1 MMAPLGPT
9 CRVTMCDMAA
19 RLLYT
24 LQCRGAVTELM
35 LGKLRPMK

>member
-1 MMAPLGPT
+1 MDDGTVGSDLP
-9 CRVTMCDMAA
+9 CDMAA